1 MEREGYT
8 VIISFD
14 LIDKL
19 PDNPPI
25 KWVKGYNRCRCG
37 INFGGVS
44 MIKLEGI
51 STNMQASIKIEKKD
65 GYSEVL
71 INGPEVFLHLKC
83 THIQFM
89 GPSVYISS

>member
-1 MEREGYT
+1 MYWNALDGSYLLSKVFSKSVGISDIDLFDIRMDREGST

-37 INFGGVS
+37 INCGGAT
-44 MIKLEGI
+44 MIKLEDI
-51 STNMQASIKIEKKD
+51 STNM
-65 GYSEVL
+65 
-71 INGPEVFLHLKC
+71 
-83 THIQFM
+83 
-89 GPSVYISS
+89 